1 MTMDTFLKKRREF
14 LQGAALAAGGALLTT
29 RLSFAGAG
37 GDSRLVVVILRG
49 AVDGL
54 AAVPPYGDPAYARLR
69 GALAIAAP
77 GATDGALRL
86 DNLFGLHPQFA
97 FLHESFAAGELAV
110 FQAVAT
116 PYRDRSHFDG
126 QDVLE
131 SGVPVPHASQTGWLN
146 RALAAA
152 PRAGSGERGV
162 ALGSNVPL
170 MMRGPAPVASWA
182 PTKLAE
188 LDEDTLQR
196 IVDLYAHDPLLGQ
209 RLGDAQTANAMAA
222 EPSQGMMAGG
232 GGNNRYEEVIRATA
246 GFLANDAGPRVAV
259 FDTTGWDTHAN
270 EGGARGQLA
279 TRFGALDT
287 ALRTLKTQ
295 LGPTWRHT
303 AVLAVTEFG
312 RTAAVNGT
320 AGSDHGTG
328 TAAFLLGGAVQ
339 GGRVICEWPGLSAAN
354 LYQQRDV
361 TPTLDLRAMLKGTL
375 VDHLG
380 VPAGALDAVFPDS
393 AGVRPLRDLFR
404 A

>member
-1 MTMDTFLKKRREF
+1 MHTMKRRRF
-14 LQGAALAAGGALLTT
+14 LQGTAWVAGGALLTT

-54 AAVPPYGDPAYARLR
+54 AAVPPYGDPAYAHLR
-69 GALAIAAP
+69 GGLAIAAP
-77 GATDGALRL
+77 EATDGALRL
-86 DNLFGLHPQFA
+86 DNLFGLHPQLA

-110 FQAVAT
+110 FHAVAT

-152 PRAGSGERGV
+152 PQAGHSAERGV

-196 IVDLYAHDPLLGQ
+196 IADLYAHDPMLGQ
-209 RLGDAQTANAMAA
+209 RLGAAQTANAMAA
-222 EPSQGMMAGG
+222 DQASGTMGG

-246 GFLANDAGPRVAV
+246 GFLANEAGPRVAV

-279 TRFGALDT
+279 TRFGALDA

-295 LGPTWRHT
+295 LGPTWRNT
-303 AVLAVTEFG
+303 AVLAMTEFG

-320 AGSDHGTG
+320 AGSDHGTA
-328 TAAFLLGGAVQ
+328 TAAFLLGGAVH
-339 GGRVICEWPGLSAAN
+339 GGRVLCDWPGLASAN

-361 TPTLDLRAMLKGTL
+361 APTLDLRAVLKGTL

-380 VPAGALDAVFPDS
+380 VPANALDSVFPDS
-393 AGVRPLRDLFR
+393 GGVRPLRDLFR

>member
-1 MTMDTFLKKRREF
+1 MIMDALLMKRRRF
-14 LQGAALAAGGALLTT
+14 VQGAALVAGGALLTT

-37 GDSRLVVVILRG
+37 GDARLVVVILRG

-69 GALAIAAP
+69 GGLAIAAP
-77 GATDGALRL
+77 DATDGALRL
-86 DNLFGLHPQFA
+86 DNLFGLHPQLT

-110 FQAVAT
+110 FHAVAS
-116 PYRDRSHFDG
+116 PYRERSHFDG

-146 RALAAA
+146 RALAVA
-152 PRAGSGERGV
+152 PQAGRSSERGV

-170 MMRGPAPVASWA
+170 MMRGPAAVASWA

-196 IVDLYAHDPLLGQ
+196 IADLYAHDPMLGQ

-222 EPSQGMMAGG
+222 DQSQGTMAG

-246 GFLANDAGPRVAV
+246 GFLANEAGPRVAV

-279 TRFGALDT
+279 SRFGALDA
-287 ALRTLKTQ
+287 ALRALKTQ
-295 LGPTWRHT
+295 LGPTWRNT

-320 AGSDHGTG
+320 GGSDHGTG

-339 GGRVICEWPGLSAAN
+339 GGRVICDWPGLSAAN

-361 TPTLDLRAMLKGTL
+361 APTLDLRALLKGAL
-375 VDHLG
+375 VDHMS
-380 VPAGALDAVFPDS
+380 VPSGALDAVFPGS
-393 AGVRPLRDLFR
+393 GGVRPLRDLFR

>member
-1 MTMDTFLKKRREF
+1 MRRRHFLRS
-14 LQGAALAAGGALLTT
+14 AALAAGGALLNT
-29 RLSFAGAG
+29 RLSFAGSVG
-37 GDSRLVVVILRG
+37 ESRLIVVIMRG

-54 AAVPPYGDPAYARLR
+54 AAVPPYGDPAYASLR

-77 GATDGALRL
+77 GASDGALRL
-86 DNLFGLHPQFA
+86 DNLFGLHPQMT

-116 PYRDRSHFDG
+116 SYRDRSHFDG

-131 SGVPVPHASQTGWLN
+131 SGVLVPHSSQSGWLN
-146 RALAAA
+146 RALARQ
-152 PRAGSGERGV
+152 PQAGGAGERGV
-162 ALGSNVPL
+162 ALASNVPL

-196 IVDLYAHDPLLGQ
+196 IADLYAHDPMLGQ
-209 RLGDAQTANAMAA
+209 RLADAQTANAMAA
-222 EPSQGMMAGG
+222 GDAPGMMGGAGG
-232 GGNNRYEEVIRATA
+232 NRYEEVIRATA

-270 EGGARGQLA
+270 EGGARGQLG
-279 TRFGALDT
+279 TRLGALDA
-287 ALRTLKTQ
+287 ALRSLKTQ
-295 LGPTWRHT
+295 LGPTWRNT

-320 AGSDHGTG
+320 GGSDHGTG
-328 TAAFLLGGAVQ
+328 TAALLLGGAVH
-339 GGRVICEWPGLSAAN
+339 GGRVICDWPGLSAAN
-354 LYQQRDV
+354 LYQQRDLA
-361 TPTLDLRAMLKGTL
+361 PTLDMRALLKGTL
-375 VDHLG
+375 VEHMG
-380 VPAGALDAVFPDS
+380 VAPGVLDAVFPDS
-393 AGVRPLRDLFR
+393 GSVKPLRDLFR

>member
-1 MTMDTFLKKRREF
+1 MNTLAMQRRLF
-14 LQGAALAAGGALLTT
+14 LQGAALAAGGALLNT
-29 RLSFAGAG
+29 RLSFAGTG
-37 GDSRLVVVILRG
+37 GDSRLVVVIMRG

-54 AAVPPYGDPAYARLR
+54 AAVPPYGDPAYSQLR

-77 GATDGALRL
+77 GATDGALQL
-86 DNLFGLHPQFA
+86 DNLFGLHPQLT

-110 FQAVAT
+110 FHAVAT

-131 SGVPVPHASQTGWLN
+131 SGVRVPHSAQTGWLN
-146 RALAAA
+146 RALATQPQA
-152 PRAGSGERGV
+152 SGERGV

-188 LDEDTLQR
+188 LDQDTLQR
-196 IVDLYAHDPLLGQ
+196 IADLYAHDPMLGQ
-209 RLGDAQTANAMAA
+209 RLADAQTANAMAGGDA
-222 EPSQGMMAGG
+222 QGMMGGAGG
-232 GGNNRYEEVIRATA
+232 NRYEEVIRATA
-246 GFLANDAGPRVAV
+246 GFLANDSGPRVAV

-270 EGGARGQLA
+270 EGGARGQLG
-279 TRFGALDT
+279 TRLGALDA
-287 ALRTLKTQ
+287 ALRSLKTQ
-295 LGPTWRHT
+295 LGPTWRNT

-320 AGSDHGTG
+320 GGSDHGTG
-328 TAAFLLGGAVQ
+328 TAALLLGGAVH
-339 GGRVICEWPGLSAAN
+339 GGRVICDWPGLSAAN

-361 TPTLDLRAMLKGTL
+361 APTLDMRALLKGTL

-380 VPAGALDAVFPDS
+380 VAPAALDAVFPDS
-393 AGVRPLRDLFR
+393 GSVKPLRDLFR